1 MERHRPRHIRDIAHL
16 YVSRMRKPE
25 HGRRLRL
32 IVAGAERS
40 CFPGFH
46 TANLAVALA
55 ASGCAVRLAEMSG
68 LQPNAGFFLAL
79 PPDVYIDGPAL
90 NAGGTAT
97 PVASALSGVDIAFD
111 LAGPPTEAN
120 GGRAVVEVVHA
131 PPAEFES
138 AWRQTAASAVEGFAG
153 AVAVVVLDGGQG
165 VGKRLLAGLPDPA
178 RGYVLRVAGPRG
190 ADTPGEVQDLGA
202 VDRWQAALS
211 DRLPPHLRD
220 SESHL
225 ARAYRSVAEFI
236 LTETRFDGA
245 QPEDGRERPRAGAYR
260 EVTRRG
266 TSAAF
271 TRPR

>member
-32 IVAGAERS
+32 IVAGADRS

-55 ASGCAVRLAEMSG
+55 ASGCAVRLLETSG

-79 PPDVYIDGPAL
+79 PPDVYLDGPAL
-90 NAGGTAT
+90 DAGGARA
-97 PVASALSGVDIAFD
+97 PSASALFGVDIAFG
-111 LAGPPTEAN
+111 LGGAPAEASA
-120 GGRAVVEVVHA
+120 GRAAVEVIHA

-138 AWRQTAASAVEGFAG
+138 AWREAAAASVEGFTG
-153 AVAVVVLDGGQG
+153 PVAVVVLDGAGG
-165 VGKRLLAGLPDPA
+165 AGRRLLAGLPDPA
-178 RGYVLRVAGPRG
+178 RGYVLRVAGLRG
-190 ADTPGEVQDLGA
+190 ASAAGDIRDLGT
-202 VDRWQAALS
+202 VDRWHPALT
-211 DRLPPHLRD
+211 DRVPPHVRD
-220 SESHL
+220 PESHL
-225 ARAYRSVAEFI
+225 ARAYRSVAEYI
-236 LTETRFDGA
+236 LAETRFDDVEHG
-245 QPEDGRERPRAGAYR
+245 DGRDQPRAGVYR

-266 TSAAF
+266 ASAAF